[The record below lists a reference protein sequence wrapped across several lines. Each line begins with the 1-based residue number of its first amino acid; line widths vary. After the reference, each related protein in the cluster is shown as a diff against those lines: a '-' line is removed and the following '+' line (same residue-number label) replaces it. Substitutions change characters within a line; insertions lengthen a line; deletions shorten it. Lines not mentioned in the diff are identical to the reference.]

1 MTTTIPRGAYLISA
15 NGRKTFLFV
24 MCCVGYCVFCFLCL
38 RPLTCVHNV
47 SNVSGFTIL
56 DCSFD
61 FVERLFKI
69 IDLINVEFEK

>member
-15 NGRKTFLFV
+15 NGRKT
-24 MCCVGYCVFCFLCL
+24 CL
-38 RPLTCVHNV
+38 RSLICVHNV

-61 FVERLFKI
+61 FVDRLFKI